1 MGKVSIIG
9 AGGRV
14 GSTAAFVL
22 QLGGI
27 AQQLNLIDV
36 VEGNV
41 LDVVR
46 GEALDLVHGYA
57 FAGGGKVDAGGY
69 ELLDGS
75 NVVVICSGLRRRP
88 DESRLDL
95 IGRNVAM
102 FRGIVGEV
110 KNRKLAPD
118 AVVLVVSNPVDILTY
133 LAAKELGITHDRVI
147 GLGTVLDTCRF
158 RSLLAAHFNVMPTD
172 VNALL
177 LGEHGDSMMCVW
189 STATIGGVP
198 LKSFPTYDEAT
209 MQAIFERARS
219 SGAEV
224 IRLKGGAGQAVGV
237 SIAEVV
243 HAVLQNKRQVLPVSS
258 VQTGLFGIKDV
269 ALSVPTVVGRNGVEG
284 LVEIALTD
292 DERAKLVASGDKLR
306 AELGQAMSAG

>member
-1 MGKVSIIG
+1 MVATVSIVG

-22 QLGGI
+22 QLAGI

-57 FAGGGKVDAGGY
+57 FAGGPTVDAGGY

-75 NVVVICSGLRRRP
+75 NVVVICSGLRRKP

-95 IGRNVAM
+95 INRNVAL
-102 FRGIVGEV
+102 FQGILSAI
-110 KNRKLAPD
+110 KNRRLADD

-133 LAAKELGITHDRVI
+133 LAAKGLGMDEKRVL

-158 RSLLAAHFNVMPTD
+158 RSLLSQHFNVQPTD
-172 VNALL
+172 ISALL
-177 LGEHGDSMMCVW
+177 LGEHGDSMMFAE
-189 STATIGGVP
+189 STAQIAGVP
-198 LKSFPTYDEAT
+198 LRSFPGYDASKVN
-209 MQAIFERARS
+209 AVFERARA

-224 IRLKGGAGQAVGV
+224 IKLKGGAGQAVGV
-237 SIAEVV
+237 SIAHVV
-243 HAVLQNKRQVLPVSS
+243 HAILQNKKQVLPVSTI
-258 VQTGLFGIKDV
+258 QTGLFGISDV
-269 ALSVPTVVGRNGVEG
+269 ALSVPTVVGKGGAET

-292 DERAKLVASGDKLR
+292 DERAKLVASGDALKATLKQVM
-306 AELGQAMSAG
+306 GG

>member
-1 MGKVSIIG
+1 MSTVSIIG

-57 FAGGGKVDAGGY
+57 FAGGPTVDAGGY

-75 NVVVICSGLRRRP
+75 DVVVVCSGLRRKA

-95 IGRNVAM
+95 INRNVGM
-102 FRGIVGEV
+102 FRGILGEL
-110 KNRKLAPD
+110 KNRTLAPD

-133 LAAKELGITHDRVI
+133 LAAQELDLPRERVI

-158 RSLLAAHFNVMPTD
+158 RSLLAQHFNVMPTD
-172 VNALL
+172 VTALL
-177 LGEHGDSMMCVW
+177 LGEHGDSMMFAA
-189 STATIGGVP
+189 SAAQIAGVP
-198 LKSFPTYDEAT
+198 LASFPGYDQAAV
-209 MQAIFERARS
+209 QAIFERARS

-224 IRLKGGAGQAVGV
+224 IKLKGGAGQAVGV

-243 HAVLQNKRQVLPVSS
+243 HAVLLNKRQVLPVSS
-258 VQTGLFGIKDV
+258 VQSGLFGISEV
-269 ALSVPTVVGRNGVEG
+269 ALSVPTIVGRNGVES
-284 LVEIALTD
+284 LVEIGLTG
-292 DERAKLVASGDKLR
+292 DERAALAASGEKLKG
-306 AELGQAMSAG
+306 ELKQVIGG

>member
-1 MGKVSIIG
+1 MAKVSIIG

-22 QLGGI
+22 QMGAI
-27 AQQLNLIDV
+27 AQHLALIDV
-36 VEGNV
+36 VENNV

-57 FAGGGKVDAGGY
+57 FAGGPTVDAGGY

-75 NVVVICSGLRRRP
+75 QVVVVCSGLRRKA

-95 IGRNVAM
+95 VNRNVSM
-102 FRGIVGEV
+102 FRGILDQI
-110 KNRKLAPD
+110 KTRTLSPD

-133 LAAKELGITHDRVI
+133 LAAKELDLPTGRVF

-158 RSLLAAHFNVMPTD
+158 RSLLSQHFNVQPTD
-172 VNALL
+172 VTALL
-177 LGEHGDSMMCVW
+177 LGEHGDSMMFAASC
-189 STATIGGVP
+189 AQIGGVP
-198 LKSFPTYDEAT
+198 LQSFANYNGAT
-209 MQAIFERARS
+209 VQAIFERART
-219 SGAEV
+219 SGAEM
-224 IRLKGGAGQAVGV
+224 IKLKGGAGQAVGV

-258 VQTGLFGIKDV
+258 VQAGLFGIQNV
-269 ALSVPTVVGRNGVEG
+269 ALSVPTLVGKSGIEE

-292 DERAKLVASGDKLR
+292 DERTALITSGDKLK
-306 AELGQAMSAG
+306 AELAQIVAG

>member
-1 MGKVSIIG
+1 MAVKVSIIG

-22 QLGGI
+22 QLGGV

-57 FAGGGKVDAGGY
+57 FAGGATVDAGGY

-75 NVVVICSGLRRRP
+75 NVVVICSGLRRKP

-95 IGRNVAM
+95 INRNVSM
-102 FRGIVGEV
+102 FKGILAEV
-110 KNRKLAPD
+110 KGRALAPD

-133 LAAKELGITHDRVI
+133 LAAQELGLTHDRVL

-158 RSLLAAHFNVMPTD
+158 RSLLAQHFNVLPTD
-172 VNALL
+172 VHALL
-177 LGEHGDSMMCVW
+177 LGEHGDSMMFAE
-189 STATIGGVP
+189 STAQIAGVP
-198 LKSFPTYDEAT
+198 LRSFPTYDAARV
-209 MQAIFERARS
+209 QAIFERART
-219 SGAEV
+219 SGAEM
-224 IRLKGGAGQAVGV
+224 IKLKGGAGQAVGV

-243 HAVLQNKRQVLPVSS
+243 HAVLQNKRQVLPVST
-258 VQTGLFGIKDV
+258 VQTGLFGIKGV

-284 LVEIALTD
+284 LLEIALTD
-292 DERAKLVASGDKLR
+292 DERAKLVASGDALKATLSQVLN
-306 AELGQAMSAG
+306 A

>member
-1 MGKVSIIG
+1 MSKVSIVG

-22 QLGGI
+22 QMGGI

-36 VEGNV
+36 VEGSV

-46 GEALDLVHGYA
+46 GEALDILHGYA

-75 NVVVICSGLRRRP
+75 DVVVICSGLRRKP

-95 IGRNVAM
+95 INRNVSM
-102 FRGIVGEV
+102 FRGILSEV
-110 KNRKLAPD
+110 KQRQLAPN

-133 LAAKELGITHDRVI
+133 LAAQELGLGNERVI

-189 STATIGGVP
+189 SSATIGGVP
-198 LKSFPTYDEAT
+198 MKSFPNHDQAAL
-209 MQAIFERARS
+209 QAIFERART

-224 IRLKGGAGQAVGV
+224 IKLKGGAGQAVGV

-243 HAVLQNKRQVLPVSS
+243 HAVLLNKRQVLPVSS
-258 VQTGLFGIKDV
+258 VQNGLFGISGV
-269 ALSVPTVVGRNGVEG
+269 ALSVPTLVGRNGIEG
-284 LVEIALTD
+284 LVEISLTD
-292 DERAKLVASGDKLR
+292 EERGQLVASGEALKATLSQV
-306 AELGQAMSAG
+306 LSG